1 MHKDFRKNY
10 FQDKAQVKTLDTGA
24 GNGDG
29 KGKQSLREPVV
40 RVVLLGSS

>member
-10 FQDKAQVKTLDTGA
+10 FQDNSNIKTLDTGA

-29 KGKQSLREPVV
+29 KGKQSLREPVAG
-40 RVVLLGSS
+40 VVLLGSS